1 MRRVKTRG
9 GLSRSLGYRPGY
21 ASHQSGKRLLA
32 TLWLSAT
39 FVSRSLTEHLY
50 QVMSAWEHGTE
61 WVLAEAVLFSKD
73 GTNGEGLAKES
84 KS

>member
-1 MRRVKTRG
+1 M
-9 GLSRSLGYRPGY
+9 
-21 ASHQSGKRLLA
+21 
-32 TLWLSAT
+32 
-39 FVSRSLTEHLY
+39 SRSLTEHLE
-50 QVMSAWEHGTE
+50 QVTSAWEHGTE